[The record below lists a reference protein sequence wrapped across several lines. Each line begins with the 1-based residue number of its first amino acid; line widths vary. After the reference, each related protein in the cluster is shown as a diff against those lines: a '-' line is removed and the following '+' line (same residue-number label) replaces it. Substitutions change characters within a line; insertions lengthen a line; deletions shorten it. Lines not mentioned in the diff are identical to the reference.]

1 MAVGEG
7 RARGNRSLLGTRIA
21 GLGASS
27 FLPQEMLRQE
37 VESDVHCVILYREI
51 GTFLIAPD
59 FRMIIGLKGVW
70 EMLSPIFII
79 SENLGQ
85 RIFFLSNIPTLL
97 ICFSFLGLFFHT
109 RIFILIDLV
118 VRN

>member
-7 RARGNRSLLGTRIA
+7 RASRNRSLLGTRIA

-85 RIFFLSNIPTLL
+85 RIFF
-97 ICFSFLGLFFHT
+97 FK
-109 RIFILIDLV
+109 
-118 VRN
+118 

>member
-7 RARGNRSLLGTRIA
+7 RARRNRSLLGTRIA

-37 VESDVHCVILYREI
+37 AESDVHCVILYREI

-59 FRMIIGLKGVW
+59 FRMINNRVEG
-70 EMLSPIFII
+70 S
-79 SENLGQ
+79 LGNAFSHIHNI
-85 RIFFLSNIPTLL
+85 RKFRPKNFF
-97 ICFSFLGLFFHT
+97 FK
-109 RIFILIDLV
+109 
-118 VRN
+118 